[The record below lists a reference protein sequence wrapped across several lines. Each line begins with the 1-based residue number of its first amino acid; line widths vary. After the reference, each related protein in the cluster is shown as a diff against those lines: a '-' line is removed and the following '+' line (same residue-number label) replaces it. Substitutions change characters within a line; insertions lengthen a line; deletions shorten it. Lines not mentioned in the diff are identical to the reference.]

1 MKVKDVM
8 TKSVEFVL
16 PDSGVQEAAGKMQA
30 LNVGPMPVCEGT
42 KVVGMLTDR
51 DIVVRVV
58 AEGRDA
64 RTTKVRDVMTRD
76 VVCCKDDADV
86 KDVARLM
93 KEHQIRHVIVLDG
106 QQKLA
111 GIVSLGD
118 LAVDTKDDKMSGDVL
133 EKVSN
138 ESMASVKR

>member
-93 KEHQIRHVIVLDG
+93 KEHQIRRVIVLDG

>member
-1 MKVKDVM
+1 MSAPANAGCIPSIGPVVPEEVAHMKVKDVM

-16 PDSGVQEAAGKMQA
+16 PDSGVQEAAAKMQA

-51 DIVVRVV
+51 DIVVRLV

-64 RTTKVRDVMTRD
+64 RRTKVRDVMTRD

-93 KEHQIRHVIVLDG
+93 KEHQIRRVIVLDG
-106 QQKLA
+106 QQKL
-111 GIVSLGD
+111 
-118 LAVDTKDDKMSGDVL
+118 
-133 EKVSN
+133 
-138 ESMASVKR
+138 